1 METEGHSL
9 IAFLEQ
15 FVLDSLQICHVKIES
30 EGCSDESII
39 EDMEKE
45 KMEVDRGQSQF
56 CGDEKEN
63 SSFRFDESAKKVA
76 EEASTKEDEVDE
88 DQNDGNDN
96 EEIEEKDDEFETG
109 ITKDDEKMEKIVKFS
124 DDSDLEDERIRKTKI
139 KKKDATI
146 VDEKDSQDNVMD
158 SKIPFD
164 VNEDQG
170 NENVVDFKP
179 ALGVKH
185 KPKEGIV
192 VNMDD
197 VKLTNCYNY
206 FNNNEDFAQEEIAE
220 KLDSFFKYDKCKDSL
235 EDEIYVDGGLDNH
248 KMDGIALNYKDLG
261 SHDGYVTKDKLSSD
275 EFASLVME
283 QDMKSQVFMSSTKAE
298 FMLEPVL
305 VNMFVKDMLS
315 THIILEN
322 LSIEYRQISTGYKE
336 RGKFVTDLG
345 LVEPAVSVKPREGIG
360 VCKDSAIVH
369 ALDSVEFCRDCYQIV
384 EDLSSC
390 LERRKD
396 GLHNQFSPD
405 VVDSFKFDEI
415 GVAPTHCISLFDP
428 GGKQVCISVQGEAVV
443 ARDSVCREQL
453 RTGPQFSGGSS
464 EGLVAND
471 VQLFPV
477 EIIQD

>member
-1 METEGHSL
+1 
-9 IAFLEQ
+9 
-15 FVLDSLQICHVKIES
+15 
-30 EGCSDESII
+30 
-39 EDMEKE
+39 
-45 KMEVDRGQSQF
+45 MEVDRGQSQF

-109 ITKDDEKMEKIVKFS
+109 ITKDDEKMEKVVKFS

-235 EDEIYVDGGLDNH
+235 EDEIYV
-248 KMDGIALNYKDLG
+248 
-261 SHDGYVTKDKLSSD
+261 
-275 EFASLVME
+275 
-283 QDMKSQVFMSSTKAE
+283 
-298 FMLEPVL
+298 
-305 VNMFVKDMLS
+305 
-315 THIILEN
+315 
-322 LSIEYRQISTGYKE
+322 
-336 RGKFVTDLG
+336 
-345 LVEPAVSVKPREGIG
+345 
-360 VCKDSAIVH
+360 
-369 ALDSVEFCRDCYQIV
+369 
-384 EDLSSC
+384 
-390 LERRKD
+390 
-396 GLHNQFSPD
+396 
-405 VVDSFKFDEI
+405 
-415 GVAPTHCISLFDP
+415 
-428 GGKQVCISVQGEAVV
+428 QGF
-443 ARDSVCREQL
+443 
-453 RTGPQFSGGSS
+453 G
-464 EGLVAND
+464 
-471 VQLFPV
+471 
-477 EIIQD
+477 